1 MKIIY
6 ELIEGKP
13 IMSNP
18 ILIEDDAEI
27 PKGHV
32 ELDGSVSYTES
43 GEVFSP
49 TLDEW
54 KQSKLSEIDQKC
66 NSEILAG
73 FTSSCLGVSHFYS
86 FDSEAQMNLAGTL
99 NAINAGL
106 IQAPIMWSADGV
118 ATAHT
123 FDQFKAL
130 YMDGYNHKLSNQ
142 ARYWTLKGQI
152 LAATEEFDVVW

>member
-1 MKIIY
+1 MRIIY

-13 IMSNP
+13 VMSNP

-43 GEVFSP
+43 GDIYSVS
-49 TLDEW
+49 LDAW
-54 KQSKLSEIDQKC
+54 KQAKLSEIDQKC
-66 NSEILAG
+66 NSDILAG
-73 FTSSCLGVSHFYS
+73 FTSDCLGVSHFYS
-86 FDSEAQMNLAGTL
+86 FDEEAQMNLAGTL

-106 IQAPIMWSADGV
+106 ITEPIMWSADGA

-130 YMDGYNHKLSNQ
+130 YMDGYNHKLSKQ

-152 LAATEEFDVVW
+152 LSATAEFDVIW